1 MARFPYTKLNAK
13 VNQEVKEI
21 SVEGVD
27 ALVEVRQYLPVDEKL
42 GLIGRVIEL
51 AHDTNN
57 FSNPLK
63 VEVYLALEV
72 IQAYTNI
79 TFTEKQ
85 KENVT
90 KLYDSLVSSGWI
102 DKIYGTIPKS
112 EMTTLVSALE
122 ETIKAFYA
130 YRNSVL
136 GVMEAVS
143 QDYDNLNF
151 DINSLQE
158 KLGNSENV
166 ELLRD
171 ILGRLG

>member
-21 SVEGVD
+21 AVEGVETPI
-27 ALVEVRQYLPVDEKL
+27 EVRQYLPVDEKL

-63 VEVYLALEV
+63 VEVYLTLEV

-79 TFTEKQ
+79 AFTEKQ

-90 KLYDSLVSSGWI
+90 KLYDSLASSGWI
-102 DKIYGTIPKS
+102 NKIYEVIPEE

-122 ETIKAFYA
+122 DTIKAFYA

-143 QDYDNLNF
+143 QDYSDLNF
-151 DINSLQE
+151 DINNLQE

>member
-21 SVEGVD
+21 VVEGVETPI
-27 ALVEVRQYLPVDEKL
+27 EVRQYLPVDEKL

-63 VEVYLALEV
+63 VEVYLTLEV

-79 TFTEKQ
+79 AFTEKQ

-90 KLYDSLVSSGWI
+90 KLYDSLASSGWI
-102 DKIYGTIPKS
+102 SKIYEVIPEE
-112 EMTTLVSALE
+112 EMVTLVSALE
-122 ETIKAFYA
+122 DTIKAFYA

-143 QDYDNLNF
+143 QDYSDLNLDVN
-151 DINSLQE
+151 NLQE
-158 KLGNSENV
+158 KLGNSENI